1 MTTDTGALR
10 RKEAVYPLR
19 GFGGVLGRE
28 LRVWFPWRWMI
39 LAAAGFGVFALVYL
53 PWAASGVNRL
63 GPLLYFFFGLWLM
76 VMLLAVVSLTEG
88 SVLGEIE
95 NGTAAWMAA
104 LPIARPSIIL
114 AKFAGAA
121 AGIAAIVFTV
131 GLGAYPVLDSASQ
144 RGVTK
149 FSYAELTETL
159 SAPIGMWG
167 SFTTLPEL
175 GDWVVILAA
184 VAMLLSFVAALMM
197 LLGSLLSSRS
207 LVFGLGLVIV
217 GVFGALAVA
226 GTAAEASPAG
236 LIGGI
241 ADALQD
247 KPFDLGTPLLA
258 TSLWILVVLLL
269 AMWRFSR
276 RELA

>member
-1 MTTDTGALR
+1 VTTDTSALR

-28 LRVWFPWRWMI
+28 LRVWFPWRWLI
-39 LAAAGFGVFALVYL
+39 LTAAGFGVFALVYL
-53 PWAASGVNRL
+53 PWAATSANLL
-63 GPLLYFFFGLWLM
+63 GPLLYFFFGLWLV

-88 SVLGEIE
+88 SVLGEID

-114 AKFAGAA
+114 AKFVAAA
-121 AGIAAIVFTV
+121 AGITAIVFTV
-131 GLGAYPVLDSASQ
+131 GLVVYPVLDSASQ
-144 RGVTK
+144 RGVTE
-149 FSYAELTETL
+149 FSRDRLAETL
-159 SAPIGMWG
+159 AAPIGMWG
-167 SFTTLPEL
+167 AFTTLPEL

-197 LLGSLLSSRS
+197 LLGTLLSSRS

-217 GVFGALAVA
+217 GAFGALAVA
-226 GTAAEASPAG
+226 GSAAEASPAG

-241 ADALQD
+241 VDALQD
-247 KPFDLGTPLLA
+247 KPFDLGAPLLA
-258 TSLWILVVLLL
+258 TALWILVVLLL
-269 AMWRFSR
+269 AVWRFNR